1 MKHFNLIT
9 YYMDIFGIER
19 GPEFYSPTD
28 YGGSPVDGFSVL
40 MPINREIEK
49 RFTAFIKMLGYEVV
63 EESYWENHGYTNS
76 PSHIHKFA
84 CGYGE
89 NYVLS
94 VVFKSI

>member
-19 GPEFYSPTD
+19 GPEFYSPA
-28 YGGSPVDGFSVL
+28 DGFSVL
-40 MPINREIEK
+40 MTTNREIEK
-49 RFTAFIKMLGYEVV
+49 RFTAFIEMLGYEVF